1 MSDADDQPAVGRRLA
16 RLPNALTTLRVGLA
30 VAFVVALSLVDA
42 SRGMDARA
50 RTIVA
55 VALGLFIAGAISDAL
70 DGYLARRWRVVSVF
84 GRIMDPFADKALVLG
99 AFVMLSGPQFS
110 MDLDPQTRL
119 QLSGISPWMVVAI
132 LARDLLITSLRGL
145 LEGRGVSFA
154 ALPAGKIKMIVQS
167 LTIPVILLTLSVAPT
182 PHEGTAR
189 VVILACAWGA
199 VLVTAW
205 SAIPYTIEGIR
216 RLRAAP
222 EQP

>member
-1 MSDADDQPAVGRRLA
+1 MSQANDQPAVGRRLA
-16 RLPNALTTLRVGLA
+16 QLPNALTTLRVGLA

-42 SRGMDARA
+42 SRGMDTRA

-55 VALGLFIAGAISDAL
+55 FALGFFITGAISDAL
-70 DGYLARRWRVVSVF
+70 DGFLARRWRVVSVF
-84 GRIMDPFADKALVLG
+84 GRIMDPFADKVLVLG
-99 AFVMLSGPQFS
+99 AFVMLSGPQFA
-110 MDLDPQTRL
+110 MDLEPQARL
-119 QLSGISPWMVVAI
+119 QLSGIAPWMAVVI
-132 LARDLLITSLRGL
+132 LARDLLITSLRGM

-189 VVILACAWGA
+189 SLILICAWGA
-199 VLVTAW
+199 VAVTAW

-216 RLRAAP
+216 RLRAAAEHP
-222 EQP
+222 